1 MDAQR
6 RAIIASAEAAGLV
19 IRAWYEDAGISGAKG
34 VSDGDGVVSLDAAAR
49 PGLAACLAE
58 LKAGDA
64 LLVAKRDRI
73 GRDRLLL
80 LLVERRIL
88 RRRARLV
95 SAAGEGSG
103 GEDPASVMM
112 RAVIDVMSEHERGLI
127 RERTRAA
134 LAAKA
139 ARGERI
145 GGVPYGFAVGDNNQL
160 VVDTA
165 EAAIVDAVAEIVSRD
180 KAVSLRSIGSELS
193 HRGLS
198 PRSGAQWHPQTVKRI
213 LERIH
218 GR

>member
-1 MDAQR
+1 MLA
-6 RAIIASAEAAGLV
+6 AEAAGLS

-34 VSDGDGVVSLDAAAR
+34 VADGDGAVSVDAVTR
-49 PGLAACLAE
+49 PGLAACLAD
-58 LKAGDA
+58 LRTGDT

-80 LLVERRIL
+80 LLVERRIVA
-88 RRRARLV
+88 RRARLV

-103 GEDPASVMM
+103 GEDPSSTMV
-112 RAVIDVMSEHERGLI
+112 RAFVDLMAEHERGLI

-145 GGVPYGFAVGDNNQL
+145 GGIPYGFTVGEGNRLIAND
-160 VVDTA
+160 A
-165 EAAIVDAVAEIVSRD
+165 ETAIVDAVAEIVSTNT
-180 KAVSLRSIGSELS
+180 AVSLRSIGVELS
-193 HRGLS
+193 RRGFR
-198 PRSGAQWHPQTVKRI
+198 PRGGDRWHPQTVKRI